1 MNDKKL
7 IGFKDG
13 MAVYVTDALLAEKGE
28 REVREQFGLIRRYP
42 VITDL
47 SGHEVMVEGDSHEDA
62 VQRYSMKDQKI
73 MRLYHATTQKK
84 AKLYRQS
91 GAIHALLNRIFTGE
105 DYEKSNSECD
115 GGTRT
120 TQQRG
125 RSRRC

>member
-28 REVREQFGLIRRYP
+28 REAREQFGLIRRYP

-62 VQRYSMKDQKI
+62 VQRYFMK
-73 MRLYHATTQKK
+73 RLKDDGAAMTDKELHEATEIGC
-84 AKLYRQS
+84 YC
-91 GAIHALLNRIFTGE
+91 LLHPCQITPE
-105 DYEKSNSECD
+105 ISCE
-115 GGTRT
+115 
-120 TQQRG
+120 
-125 RSRRC
+125 

>member
-62 VQRYSMKDQKI
+62 VQRHQRRSEG
-73 MRLYHATTQKK
+73 RVASSST
-84 AKLYRQS
+84 
-91 GAIHALLNRIFTGE
+91 ALLNRIFTGE

-120 TQQRG
+120 TQQQG